1 MSKNKPKTK
10 KEKIRYIDDGS
21 TVADM
26 SGVSGRG
33 LKSSSQGR
41 KSGTRKP
48 RASIKEQGQTY
59 LNACKQMLIP
69 MLVTIGIIC
78 VAFGILWLILTFA

>member
-1 MSKNKPKTK
+1 MSKVKKNKPE

-21 TVADM
+21 TIADM
-26 SGVSGRG
+26 SNVGRG
-33 LKSSSQGR
+33 RAKSSASHRGE
-41 KSGTRKP
+41 KKP
-48 RASIKEQGQTY
+48 RATLKEQGQTY
-59 LNACKQMLIP
+59 LNACRQMLIP